1 MSTTLAAHE
10 HVEAERERLLLEAF
24 MGYKLDFVRGQVVIR
39 VCAHCPGKPYVE
51 AWAQSRGNPV
61 THSICPTHA
70 AEMIARITGDKTHEP
85 QSTER
90 RSA

>member
-1 MSTTLAAHE
+1 MMTAHE
-10 HVEAERERLLLEAF
+10 QAEAQRERLLLEAF
-24 MGYKLDFVRGQVVIR
+24 MGYKLDMQHGQVIIR
-39 VCAHCPGKPYVE
+39 CCAHCPGKPYVE
-51 AWAQSRGNPV
+51 AWACSHGSPV

-70 AEMIARITGDKTHEP
+70 ADMIARITGDKTHEP